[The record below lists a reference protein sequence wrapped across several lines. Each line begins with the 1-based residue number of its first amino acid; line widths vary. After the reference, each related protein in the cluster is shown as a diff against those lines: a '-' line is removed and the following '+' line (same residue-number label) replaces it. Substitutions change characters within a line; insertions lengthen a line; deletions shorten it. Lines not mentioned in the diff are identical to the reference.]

1 MRKTQKSIRLRSEAQ
16 QILRREVV
24 RLTLN
29 PVIVSLSEQV
39 VNWSGRTADKRLH
52 PSDLAVRARERFP
65 KLPLSWA
72 VEGYLVLLL
81 LGDEKALL
89 PLQLEPLDE
98 LPPAVKRFQSLSLV
112 EKTRV
117 MERWKQTLQRLRRA
131 I

>member
-1 MRKTQKSIRLRSEAQ
+1 MGKAQKSIRLKPEGRR
-16 QILRREVV
+16 ILRREVV

-29 PVIVSLSEQV
+29 PVIVSLSQRV
-39 VNWSGRTADKRLH
+39 VSWFGGDSDQRLH
-52 PSDLAVRARERFP
+52 PSELVVRARERFP

-81 LGDEKALL
+81 LGDEKALS
-89 PLQLEPLDE
+89 PLRLEPLNE

-117 MERWKQTLQRLRRA
+117 MERWKQTLRKLRRA

>member
-1 MRKTQKSIRLRSEAQ
+1 MRKIQKSIRLRPEDRR
-16 QILRREVV
+16 ILRREVV

-39 VNWSGRTADKRLH
+39 VNWSGRAADQRLH
-52 PSDLAVRARERFP
+52 PSTLVVRARERFP

-72 VEGYLVLLL
+72 VEGYIVLLL
-81 LGDEKALL
+81 LRDEKALS
-89 PLQLEPLDE
+89 PLRLEPLGK
-98 LPPAVKRFQSLSLV
+98 LPPAVKRFKSLSLI
-112 EKTRV
+112 EKTRT

>member
-1 MRKTQKSIRLRSEAQ
+1 MRKMQKSIRLRPEDQ
-16 QILRREVV
+16 RILRREVV

-29 PVIVSLSEQV
+29 PVIVSLSERV
-39 VNWSGRTADKRLH
+39 VNWSGRAPDQRLH

-72 VEGYLVLLL
+72 VEGYLALLL
-81 LGDEKALL
+81 LGEEKMLI
-89 PLQLEPLDE
+89 PLRLEPLDE
-98 LPPAVKRFQSLSLV
+98 LPLTVKRFKSLSLI